1 MEVIEQRVSAMPAG
15 LALGSRVSL
24 TRRCQGLNRV
34 AAFFA
39 LVAALVI
46 LLHGMIQ
53 AGLRGIATSG
63 FGVTN
68 RIVAGQINADVI
80 ITGSSRALVHYDP
93 RIIGETL
100 GLTAFNLGRNGSQT
114 DLQLA
119 VLKTYLEHNKK
130 PALVIHNLDLFS
142 FTTTR
147 EIYDPAQYVPYLG
160 EEAIYATVQRI
171 HPRAWKWKYVPLY
184 AYVVEDV
191 RFTWALG
198 LARLAGFSP
207 AEDHLQGFV
216 PRTTR
221 WTGDFEKFKASNPGG
236 VTFAIEPQGVRDLTE
251 LIELCH
257 SAKIPLLLVYSPV
270 YHEMRALENNRTEIF
285 GRFQALA
292 DRFQAPLWDYSDT
305 SIARDRN
312 NFYNSQHL
320 NATGAREFSLDL
332 AARLRREFRALT
344 SSPLPQSGD

>member
-1 MEVIEQRVSAMPAG
+1 MEVLEPRVSAMPASI
-15 LALGSRVSL
+15 ALESRVPL
-24 TRRCQGLNRV
+24 TRRWQGLNRV

-39 LVAALVI
+39 LIAALVVV
-46 LLHGMIQ
+46 LHCLIQ
-53 AGLRGIATSG
+53 SGLRGISTSD

-68 RIVAGQINADVI
+68 RIVAGQINADII

-93 RIIGETL
+93 RIIGYGL
-100 GLTAFNLGRNGSQT
+100 GLSAFNLGRNGSQT

-119 VLKTYLEHNKK
+119 VLRTYLAHNKK

-147 EIYDPAQYVPYLG
+147 EIYDPAQYVPYLS
-160 EEAIYATVQRI
+160 EETIYATVQRI
-171 HPRAWKWKYVPLY
+171 HPHAWKWKYVPLY

-207 AEDHLQGFV
+207 SEDHIQGFV
-216 PRTTR
+216 PRTTP
-221 WTGDFEKFKASNPGG
+221 WTGDFEKFKASNPHG
-236 VTFAIEPQGVRDLTE
+236 VTFAIEPQGVRDLSD
-251 LIELCH
+251 LLELCH

-270 YHEMRALENNRTEIF
+270 YHEMRALENNRAEVF
-285 GRFQALA
+285 GHFQSLA
-292 DRFQAPLWDYSDT
+292 DRFQAPLWDYSDA
-305 SIARDRN
+305 SISRDRN

-332 AARLRREFRALT
+332 AARLRREVRAIT
-344 SSPLPQSGD
+344 SLPRS

>member
-1 MEVIEQRVSAMPAG
+1 MEVLEQRVSAMPAG
-15 LALGSRVSL
+15 IAVASRVAL
-24 TRRCQGLNRV
+24 ARRWAGLPRV

-39 LVAALVI
+39 LVSALVL
-46 LLHGMIQ
+46 LLHSLIQ
-53 AGLRGIATSG
+53 SGLREIATSG

-93 RIIGETL
+93 RIIGDTL

-147 EIYDPAQYVPYLG
+147 EIYDPAQYIPYLG
-160 EEAIYATVQRI
+160 EQAIYATVQRI
-171 HPRAWKWKYVPLY
+171 HPHAWKWKYVPLY

-207 AEDHLQGFV
+207 AEDHIQGFV
-216 PRTTR
+216 PRTTP
-221 WTGDFEKFKASNPGG
+221 WTGDFEKFKASNPRG

-257 SAKIPLLLVYSPV
+257 TAKIPLLLVYSPV
-270 YHEMRALENNRTEIF
+270 YHEMCALEKNRAEVF
-285 GRFQALA
+285 SRFQSLA
-292 DRFQAPLWDYSDT
+292 DRFQTPLWDYSDA
-305 SIARDRN
+305 SISRDRN

-320 NATGAREFSLDL
+320 NATGAREFSLAL
-332 AARLRREFRALT
+332 ATRLRREFRAIAA
-344 SSPLPQSGD
+344 SPALRSGD